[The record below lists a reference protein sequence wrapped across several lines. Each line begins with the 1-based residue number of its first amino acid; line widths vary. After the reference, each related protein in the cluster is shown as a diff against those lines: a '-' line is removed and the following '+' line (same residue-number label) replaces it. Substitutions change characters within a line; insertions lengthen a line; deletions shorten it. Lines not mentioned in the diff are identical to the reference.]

1 MRPGRLTGCA
11 ARFRVEKR
19 LDTAMEEVFVVELQL
34 GKLTGCSQERKQVRR
49 IKKNKAFIKT
59 IAVLDRNHK

>member
-1 MRPGRLTGCA
+1 MRPGRPTGCA
-11 ARFRVEKR
+11 ARFRVEKC
-19 LDTAMEEVFVVELQL
+19 LDTALEEVFVVELQL
-34 GKLTGCSQERKQVRR
+34 GKLTGRSQERKQVRR

>member
-19 LDTAMEEVFVVELQL
+19 LDTALEEVFVVELQL
-34 GKLTGCSQERKQVRR
+34 GKLTGRSQERKQVRR
-49 IKKNKAFIKT
+49 IKKTK
-59 IAVLDRNHK
+59 LS